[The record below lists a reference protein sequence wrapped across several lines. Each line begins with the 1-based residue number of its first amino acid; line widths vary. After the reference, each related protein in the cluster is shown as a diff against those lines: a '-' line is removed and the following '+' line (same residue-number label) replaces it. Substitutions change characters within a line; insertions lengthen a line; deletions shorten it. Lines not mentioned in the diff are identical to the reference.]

1 MSKKMPFQPEPKHTP
16 VIDNPWRDLRRFT
29 DARIGLGRSGI
40 SQPTKAQLEFQMD
53 HANARDAIHIPFDMA
68 LIADNLKTVGIPSLC
83 LSSQA
88 QNRTVYLQ
96 RPDLGRRLD
105 LPSVQKLRK
114 VKATMGDKVDVSVVI
129 ADGLSSTAVHQ
140 HSVQMAEMIINALT
154 EQGFSTAPVMI
165 VTQGRVAIG
174 DEIGELLSAK
184 MLILLVGERPGLS
197 SPDSMGIY
205 YTYQP
210 KLGLTDAYRNCLS
223 NIRPAGMQLKEALA
237 KLLWLMNES
246 LQRHYSGVDLKDE
259 SDSHLESLHSE
270 QQIFLLKR

>member
-1 MSKKMPFQPEPKHTP
+1 
-16 VIDNPWRDLRRFT
+16 
-29 DARIGLGRSGI
+29 
-40 SQPTKAQLEFQMD
+40 
-53 HANARDAIHIPFDMA
+53 
-68 LIADNLKTVGIPSLC
+68 
-83 LSSQA
+83 
-88 QNRTVYLQ
+88 
-96 RPDLGRRLD
+96 
-105 LPSVQKLRK
+105 
-114 VKATMGDKVDVSVVI
+114 
-129 ADGLSSTAVHQ
+129 
-140 HSVQMAEMIINALT
+140 MIINALT